1 MQIAFRVDASLQIGS
16 GHLMRCLTLANK
28 LKENGD
34 NCTFFCRHLPD
45 NLQSMIQSNGHQFKL
60 LKNNHVSPVAE
71 ENYAIADLAHSAW
84 LGVSQTQDAHDTIA
98 AMQLQIVDWL
108 VVDHYALDF
117 RWQALLRSETKH
129 ILVIDD
135 LADRT
140 HDCDALLDQN
150 FYVDMATRYI
160 SRVPAHCQLLLGP
173 TFALLRPEFAKARQT
188 VKARTGKVQ
197 RILVFFGG
205 MDADNVTGRALAA
218 LQQIDLKGIAVDV
231 VIGAQHPARQ
241 TIVADCLRLGFTCHV
256 QTDNMAALMATADLA
271 IGAGGSATWERCC
284 LGLPSLSISIA
295 SNQQRQI
302 ADAAEE
308 GLLYAPSGDD
318 DLVMM
323 LKQHVKALCENAPL
337 LKMISKAAM
346 KAVDGRGALRINRK
360 FGFTEIGQSSVSD
373 IAIRLATAED
383 AALVWPWRNS
393 ESTRRYFFNSCQV
406 SLNAHVMWWNE
417 SLSNPK
423 RVLLLGKLDEKEFGV
438 VRYDIDDSSHAKVSI
453 YLNPEMTGRGLGECL
468 LRAGQDWFLQNHP
481 EVKTMSAEIKATNI
495 ASLRIFQA
503 NGFQEQHIVMLRE
516 GF

>member
-45 NLQSMIQSNGHQFKL
+45 NLRSMIQSNGHQFKL
-60 LKNNHVSPVAE
+60 LKNNQASPVVE
-71 ENYAIADLAHSAW
+71 ENYEIADLAHSAW

-117 RWQALLRSETKH
+117 RWQALLRSKTKH

-188 VKARTGKVQ
+188 VKPRTGKVQ
-197 RILVFFGG
+197 RIFVFFGG
-205 MDADNVTGRALAA
+205 MDADNVTGQALAA
-218 LQQIDLKGIAVDV
+218 LRQIDLKGIAVDV

-256 QTDNMAALMATADLA
+256 QTDNMAALMAMADLA

-284 LGLPSLSISIA
+284 LGLPTITLVLA
-295 SNQQRQI
+295 ENQRQ
-302 ADAAEE
+302 
-308 GLLYAPSGDD
+308 
-318 DLVMM
+318 LV
-323 LKQHVKALCENAPL
+323 
-337 LKMISKAAM
+337 
-346 KAVDGRGALRINRK
+346 VDGEQQGFLLSSTFNDLGKTLVSLLQQPKKLAQVSHLAMSLVGGDGAFRILTK
-360 FGFTEIGQSSVSD
+360 LGMLEINVRCAEDKDSKDLFNWRNHPTIRAASYNQELIAWDAHQLWLSSV
-373 IAIRLATAED
+373 LT
-383 AALVWPWRNS
+383 
-393 ESTRRYFFNSCQV
+393 
-406 SLNAHVMWWNE
+406 
-417 SLSNPK
+417 NPE
-423 RVLLLGKLDEKEFGV
+423 RVLLIGEWNGEKLGV
-438 VRYDIDDSSHAKVSI
+438 VRYDLNECEAEISI
-453 YLNPEMTGRGLGECL
+453 YLNP
-468 LRAGQDWFLQNHP
+468 D
-481 EVKTMSAEIKATNI
+481 
-495 ASLRIFQA
+495 ASLRGTGSDLMKNAEFYLLKNYTHVDTVIANVLPVNIVSHQFFSN
-503 NGFQEQHIVMLRE
+503 NGFSSVAGRYIKRLKS
-516 GF
+516 